1 MKGSTSEHFDAEI
14 DLTLVKVKS
23 GLGAVRNLRAALLDL
38 AYALQT
44 RPHHRGLL
52 VLIETSI
59 SADRLHKEWDLAGET
74 LRPEI
79 IARLG
84 ILILEAGQFS
94 GYPELPPKSF
104 LSQLEHVVHRETNKA
119 GRRLPR
125 PDYDSEILKI
135 LVHYWLLKEKSLS
148 NGRLQQASG
157 CTYPTVAKSLKKLAP
172 YLHRNSDRSFV
183 LETFPRQAWSALLTQ
198 GDKLRHTVSFAD
210 RSGQPRLAD
219 DLGRRLKKLGRSD
232 LAVGGVI
239 GARAHYSGL
248 DLAGTPRLDVTVHC
262 PDQSLDLDFVARL
275 DPGLAPV
282 STRDEPPVLVVHV
295 LQRKENFFISAPSG
309 GWYADPVECLLD
321 LHEAHLE
328 QQAAE
333 LFSSLAPTP
342 AQL

>member
-14 DLTLVKVKS
+14 DLTLVEVKS
-23 GLGAVRNLRAALLDL
+23 GLGAVRNLRAALMDL

-59 SADRLHKEWDLAGET
+59 TADRLHKEWDLAGQT

-94 GYPELPPKSF
+94 GFPELPPKSF

-119 GRRLPR
+119 GTRLPR

-135 LVHYWLLKEKSLS
+135 LIHYWLLKEKPLS
-148 NGRLQQASG
+148 NGRLQKASG
-157 CTYPTVAKSLKKLAP
+157 CTYPTVAKSLEKLAP

-198 GDKLRHTVSFAD
+198 GDKLRHTVSFTD
-210 RSGQPRLAD
+210 RSGRPRQAD
-219 DLGRRLKKLGRSD
+219 DLGRRVGKLGRSD
-232 LAVGGVI
+232 VALGGVN
-239 GARAHYSGL
+239 GAREHYPSL

-262 PDQSLDLDFVARL
+262 PEQTLDLGFIAQL

-282 STRDEPPVLVVHV
+282 SSRGEPAVLVVHV
-295 LQRKENFFISAPSG
+295 LQRRENFFVPMPNG
-309 GWYADPVECLLD
+309 GWCADPVECLLD
-321 LHEAHLE
+321 LHEARLE
-328 QQAAE
+328 PQAAE
-333 LFSSLAPTP
+333 FFNALAPRP
-342 AQL
+342 VKP